1 MTALKIALLCLLVV
15 GVTAAAS
22 AQNPGNPLVVID
34 TNHGAIKVELFQD
47 KAPLTVKNILEYVDA
62 KHYDGT
68 VFHRVIGKENSEDAR
83 DFMIQGGGFDGATK
97 KEKETKGG
105 IKNEAGNGLSN
116 ARGTLAMARTGEPD
130 SATAQ
135 FYINVG
141 DNTFLDRKNA
151 RDGFGYT
158 VFGRV
163 VEGMDVVDRIKAVR
177 TGTAEF
183 ESRDRLGGFRKGAMP
198 NVPVDPVV
206 IKSIRR
212 ADKK

>member
-1 MTALKIALLCLLVV
+1 M
-15 GVTAAAS
+15 
-22 AQNPGNPLVVID
+22 VVID
-34 TNHGAIKVELFQD
+34 TNHGAVKVELFQD
-47 KAPLTVKNILEYVDA
+47 KAPLTVKNFLDYVDA

-68 VFHRVIGKENSEDAR
+68 VFHRVIGKENSDDGR

-97 KEKETKGG
+97 KEKSTKAAV
-105 IKNEAGNGLSN
+105 KNEAGNGLPN
-116 ARGTLAMARTGEPD
+116 ARGTLAMARTGNPD

-141 DNTFLDRKNA
+141 DNNFLDRKNA

-163 VEGMDVVDRIKAVR
+163 IEGMDVVDRIKAVR
-177 TGTAEF
+177 TGTTEF
-183 ESRDRLGGFRKGAMP
+183 ESSDGKGGYEKGRLP
-198 NVPVDPVV
+198 NVPVDSVT

-212 ADKK
+212 ATNK